1 MSTAAAIM
9 ERPSAPHLTVSE
21 TWPIEVRAR
30 GWHATPRDDRRRLIL
45 RALGDDR
52 LTITQL
58 ASRIASE
65 HPEFMPFTYPVL
77 YRAVRPML
85 ESGEL
90 SCHSEP
96 WRTRTRRFVFRTST

>member
-1 MSTAAAIM
+1 M
-9 ERPSAPHLTVSE
+9 
-21 TWPIEVRAR
+21 
-30 GWHATPRDDRRRLIL
+30 PREDRRRLIL

-58 ASRIASE
+58 ARRMTSE

-77 YRAVRPML
+77 YTVVRPML

-90 SCHSEP
+90 NYYSEP
-96 WRTRTRRFVFRTST
+96 WRTRTRRFVFRATT